1 MLSIRL
7 LTDFTPVSQ
16 LYGACLVRSSEVQFQ
31 PIQVKSS
38 TLVAA
43 IRSRFYATDSMA
55 TRLVQRCARRGLLR
69 PTQQRWSVFQ
79 VPQRALAGDRD
90 VEKLES
96 EKSKTENEFVALLRR
111 IADAVEADKSFRV
124 QVDGVRLTVPETAKV
139 SVEHEQNGDDH
150 EIELQFKWTS
160 K

>member
-1 MLSIRL
+1 M
-7 LTDFTPVSQ
+7 
-16 LYGACLVRSSEVQFQ
+16 
-31 PIQVKSS
+31 
-38 TLVAA
+38 
-43 IRSRFYATDSMA
+43 
-55 TRLVQRCARRGLLR
+55 
-69 PTQQRWSVFQ
+69 
-79 VPQRALAGDRD
+79 PQRALAGDRD